1 VARLMR
7 ELGWAARPKR
17 AFRPRTT
24 QAGPEAGAPNRIKD
38 LVPSRPDQIW
48 VSDITYVATREG
60 WLYLAVILDFFSRL
74 VVGWKVGESLEAGLV
89 VTALQNAL
97 SRREPPRGLIFHSD
111 QGCQYSSQAVR
122 QPLTLLGIQ
131 PSMSARGN
139 CYENA
144 TAEAFF
150 STLKTEAFPSD
161 QVFTTKG
168 EARRELFEYIEVYY
182 NNQRLHSSLGY
193 QTPRQ
198 YETNFKEVID
208 SRNGVSE
215 VLVAAPEDRALRGR
229 TSSAGAGLQTAGQ
242 AAERRPA
249 GPCRSKPKAKNPREF
264 EGQRPSSPTPKTPK
278 KTENRVSVVL
288 GEVQS
293 PHAAQGP
300 QAVLEA
306 GGWGPGQQRLFQ
318 LVELVGAQVL
328 VGAGFAAAAQAGRAL
343 ALPAAF
349 PAVGRGVSHPH
360 FGRDF
365 INPFTGPK
373 QCDGIHALLLQT
385 LPQTQL
391 SLDDHPEAYHI

>member
-1 VARLMR
+1 MEFGIKDGCEALSVSRSGYYQWQQDEPGPRARANRRLGEHIGEVFAAHKGRYGSPRVTQALRAEGIRCGENRVARLMR
-7 ELGWAARPKR
+7 ALGLAARPKR

-24 QAGPEAGAPNRIKD
+24 QAGTEAVAPNRIKD
-38 LVPSRPDQIW
+38 LVPSRPNQIW
-48 VSDITYVATREG
+48 LSDITYVATREG

-122 QPLTLLGIQ
+122 QPLSLLGLQ

-161 QVFTTKG
+161 QVFTTQG

-198 YETNFKEVID
+198 YETNFKGVID
-208 SRNGVSE
+208 SRNGVPE

-242 AAERRPA
+242 AAVRRPA
-249 GPCRSKPKAKNPREF
+249 SPCRSKPKAKNPREF

-278 KTENRVSVVL
+278 KT
-288 GEVQS
+288 
-293 PHAAQGP
+293 
-300 QAVLEA
+300 
-306 GGWGPGQQRLFQ
+306 
-318 LVELVGAQVL
+318 
-328 VGAGFAAAAQAGRAL
+328 
-343 ALPAAF
+343 
-349 PAVGRGVSHPH
+349 
-360 FGRDF
+360 
-365 INPFTGPK
+365 
-373 QCDGIHALLLQT
+373 
-385 LPQTQL
+385 
-391 SLDDHPEAYHI
+391 

>member
-1 VARLMR
+1 MEFGIKACCEALSVSRSGYYQWRQDAPGPRARANQRLGEQIGEVFAAHQGRYGSPRVSRALRAAGVRCGENRVARLMR
-7 ELGWAARPKR
+7 QRGWAARPKR

-24 QAGPEAGAPNRIKD
+24 QADPEAVAPNRIKD

-48 VSDITYVATREG
+48 VSDITYVATCQG
-60 WLYLAVILDFFSRL
+60 WLYLAVVLDCFSRL
-74 VVGWKVGESLEAGLV
+74 VVGWKLGESLEARLV

-97 SRREPPRGLIFHSD
+97 TRREPPRGLIFHSD
-111 QGCQYSSQAVR
+111 QGCQYSSEAVR
-122 QPLTLLGIQ
+122 KPLRLLGIQ

-161 QVFTTKG
+161 QVFATKA

-208 SRNGVSE
+208 DRNGAPE
-215 VLVAAPEDRALRGR
+215 VLAAAPEDRALRGR
-229 TSSAGAGLQTAGQ
+229 TSSAGAALHTAGQ
-242 AAERRPA
+242 AAARRSA

-278 KTENRVSVVL
+278 KT
-288 GEVQS
+288 
-293 PHAAQGP
+293 
-300 QAVLEA
+300 
-306 GGWGPGQQRLFQ
+306 
-318 LVELVGAQVL
+318 
-328 VGAGFAAAAQAGRAL
+328 
-343 ALPAAF
+343 
-349 PAVGRGVSHPH
+349 
-360 FGRDF
+360 
-365 INPFTGPK
+365 
-373 QCDGIHALLLQT
+373 
-385 LPQTQL
+385 
-391 SLDDHPEAYHI
+391 